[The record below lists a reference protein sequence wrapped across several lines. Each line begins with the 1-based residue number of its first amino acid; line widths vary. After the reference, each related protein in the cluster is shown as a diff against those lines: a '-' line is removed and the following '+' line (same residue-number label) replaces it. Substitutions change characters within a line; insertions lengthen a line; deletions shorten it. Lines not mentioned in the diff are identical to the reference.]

1 MKSLEILAEQIKQV
15 PSYVDSSF
23 DFMNMG
29 SFFTKQWNVQ
39 NFYIQRSKAKSW
51 KIYLGW
57 NYSKDW
63 SYVEDVKFPEYLLS
77 KLRDINLN
85 HNFLKLPYGNPLSIA
100 AQGALIA

>member
-29 SFFTKQWNVQ
+29 SFFTKQSNVQ

-51 KIYLGW
+51 KIYLG
-57 NYSKDW
+57 
-63 SYVEDVKFPEYLLS
+63 
-77 KLRDINLN
+77 
-85 HNFLKLPYGNPLSIA
+85 
-100 AQGALIA
+100 